1 MTGRAGLVLFAA
13 WGVVLAYPSAATATP
28 DKPKIVIMKPEVRGA
43 ITEGVGYNV
52 FIQLETAIRDM
63 FPCASVL
70 TMDDAATIISVAKD
84 RRTLGSG
91 EAAEDTLKAVGKQMD
106 ADLVISI
113 SMRTRGTT
121 HNDPGRNLSTTVLD
135 ARRSEALE
143 KTSAEGEGWDWSSKD
158 LIKETIDRLRGTA
171 DDFCPWQGTVV
182 YQRRVQVDTQ
192 KSGTTEESNGGLLA
206 GVEPGSSTTTVKN
219 IVKDH
224 QNAEWTF
231 ELKRGRL
238 DDGILMPD
246 SRVKTSGGES
256 YDAATITESKSS
268 NVSCFPRGADGVV
281 RDDKHL
287 THASQ
292 ATIERETSK
301 GNSGEMLVPPKIT
314 LVRQAETSTI
324 NGVVVKKPS
333 WSIAVEAMPG
343 GKGETNKEVE
353 HQGDCAGYTEK
364 EPRPDFITPEMMF
377 TGRAIMFSVEAME
390 DEDELQGTKML
401 TNTAETKE
409 SVSWKLTRK

>member
-192 KSGTTEESNGGLLA
+192 KSAGRRRTGL
-206 GVEPGSSTTTVKN
+206 EHDDRQEHRQGSPERGMDVR
-219 IVKDH
+219 
-224 QNAEWTF
+224 AEA
-231 ELKRGRL
+231 R
-238 DDGILMPD
+238 
-246 SRVKTSGGES
+246 
-256 YDAATITESKSS
+256 A
-268 NVSCFPRGADGVV
+268 PRR
-281 RDDKHL
+281 RDPHARF
-287 THASQ
+287 ASQ
-292 ATIERETSK
+292 DEWRGKLRRRDHHGKQKLERELLPT
-301 GNSGEMLVPPKIT
+301 
-314 LVRQAETSTI
+314 RRR
-324 NGVVVKKPS
+324 
-333 WSIAVEAMPG
+333 WR
-343 GKGETNKEVE
+343 
-353 HQGDCAGYTEK
+353 
-364 EPRPDFITPEMMF
+364 RP
-377 TGRAIMFSVEAME
+377 
-390 DEDELQGTKML
+390 
-401 TNTAETKE
+401 
-409 SVSWKLTRK
+409 